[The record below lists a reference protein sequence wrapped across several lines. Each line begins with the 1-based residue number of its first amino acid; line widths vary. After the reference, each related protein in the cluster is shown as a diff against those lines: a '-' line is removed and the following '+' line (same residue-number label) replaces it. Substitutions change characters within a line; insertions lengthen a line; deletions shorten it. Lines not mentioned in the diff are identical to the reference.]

1 MKLFDNDINKE
12 KNVKEE
18 NTEMKN
24 DEKENEREN
33 GEMTVREKKIR
44 ENIFLKYKKLREDI
58 EKYNH
63 FYYNEDNPLISD
75 REYDDLIKKLE
86 NMEKEY
92 PELEKRKSLNLSP
105 TEKIGGTAGEKFSK
119 VIHSVPMLSLS
130 NTYNISEI
138 EDFNQRAK
146 KIIGFDKKLEYIL
159 ELKLDGLS
167 ISLIY
172 ENGLFK
178 QAVTRGDGQIGE
190 DVTENVKE
198 ILSVPKKLKEPISIE
213 VRGEIILP
221 ISSFRK
227 VNMTS

>member
-12 KNVKEE
+12 KNTKEE

-33 GEMTVREKKIR
+33 DEMTVKEKKFR

-92 PELEKRKSLNLSP
+92 PELKDISNENSSNADIIKEKKIKNMENARKDNIKEKETLLYSTFSDIELEKNNIKSENRKNLNLSP
-105 TEKIGGTAGEKFSK
+105 TEKIGGTASEKFSK

-146 KIIGFDKKLEYIL
+146 K
-159 ELKLDGLS
+159 
-167 ISLIY
+167 
-172 ENGLFK
+172 
-178 QAVTRGDGQIGE
+178 
-190 DVTENVKE
+190 
-198 ILSVPKKLKEPISIE
+198 
-213 VRGEIILP
+213 
-221 ISSFRK
+221 
-227 VNMTS
+227 